1 MFGITEAEIIAWFVE
16 KAYEPAFIYSAI
28 CLLMYASSF
37 GLPLP
42 EEVPLIGAGLVGHV
56 AMHPELYPPPPTGG
70 EPVNLY
76 VLAAVC
82 FFAVFTSDLLIYSL
96 GKFAGQ
102 PLLKRPRFAK
112 LVQSKN
118 FKRVQEWTQR
128 YGFWASGIF
137 RFTPGLRF
145 PGHFACGTMGVPIWK
160 FIAVDGTAALV
171 SVPTQILLV
180 GFYGDVIL
188 NNFREIKLVL
198 FGVIAI
204 VVAIA
209 VWKKLPEWR
218 AHFKSDS

>member
-1 MFGITEAEIIAWFVE
+1 MFGITEAEVIAWFVA

-28 CLLMYASSF
+28 ILLMYASSF

-42 EEVPLIGAGLVGHV
+42 EEVPLISAGLVGHV
-56 AMHPELYPPPPTGG
+56 AMHPDLYPPPPSGG

-102 PLLKRPRFAK
+102 PLLKRPRFKK
-112 LVQSKN
+112 LVESKN
-118 FKRVQEWTQR
+118 FRRVQTWTQK

-160 FIAVDGTAALV
+160 FIAVDGGAALI

-180 GFYGDVIL
+180 GYYGDVIL
-188 NNFREIKLVL
+188 NNFKPIKMVL
-198 FGVIAI
+198 FGVLAVVIA
-204 VVAIA
+204 VT
-209 VWKKLPEWR
+209 VWKKLPQWR
-218 AHFKSDS
+218 EGFKSE